1 MSETS
6 YAPSTATRIT
16 TDSGFIVSSTLILEP
31 QTTPFEQ
38 PSSCSPSIYCES
50 TVPGGNCAEIDRM
63 AATDVDILRSEC
75 YPPDY
80 TNVFLYNEQPA
91 DLTTAAFPG
100 DACISGWTTACSA
113 TVLGDNNS
121 SAYPQTYCCPPGGY
135 TCDMR
140 WGWRE
145 CVSSLSTPTVIWI
158 ENTTTSYGFETTTF
172 SGFSNGEEPIRVWRS
187 AFPLAGVEA
196 VTTDSTTTTTGRWT
210 DPSMTDLPY
219 PDPTDNESTSLAAGA
234 IAGIAIG
241 GAAAVAILAGLGI
254 WWWRKGRKGRRTAAD
269 PQYQPPPSGNFGQTP
284 EYAGYHYNKVELA
297 TAGTEMSELPANYA
311 QPGYMPAPVEMDAQ
325 NQHRPPN

>member
-1 MSETS
+1 MSRTS
-6 YAPSTATRIT
+6 YTPSTATRIT
-16 TDSGFIVSSTLILEP
+16 TDGGFIVSSTLILEP

-38 PSSCSPSIYCES
+38 PSSCSPLIYCES
-50 TVPGGNCAEIDRM
+50 TVPGGDCAEIDRM
-63 AATDVDILRSEC
+63 VATDVDILRSEC

-100 DACISGWTTACSA
+100 NACISGWTTACSA
-113 TVLGDNNS
+113 TVLGSDGS

-135 TCDMR
+135 TCDMQ
-140 WGWRE
+140 WGRRE

-172 SGFSNGEEPIRVWRS
+172 AGFGDGEEPIRVWRS
-187 AFPLAGVEA
+187 AFPLVGVEA
-196 VTTDSTTTTTGRWT
+196 VTTDSTATTTGST
-210 DPSMTDLPY
+210 TGLGATDLPH

-241 GAAAVAILAGLGI
+241 VAAAVAILAGLGI
-254 WWWRKGRKGRRTAAD
+254 WWWRKRRRTAAGS
-269 PQYQPPPSGNFGQTP
+269 QYQPTPSGNFEQPP
-284 EYAGYHYNKVELA
+284 EYTGYHYNKVELP
-297 TAGTEMSELPANYA
+297 TAGTEMSELPAHYA
-311 QPGYMPAPVEMDAQ
+311 QPGYVPAPVELDAQ
-325 NQHRPPN
+325 SGHRPRN

>member
-1 MSETS
+1 MSRTS

-16 TDSGFIVSSTLILEP
+16 TVSGFVVSSTLVLEP

-38 PSSCSPSIYCES
+38 PSSCSPSIYCWS
-50 TVPGGNCAEIDRM
+50 TVPGGDCAEIDRM
-63 AATDVDILRSEC
+63 VSTDVDILRSEC

-113 TVLGDNNS
+113 TVLGDDGS

-135 TCDMR
+135 TCDMQWR
-140 WGWRE
+140 RRE
-145 CVSSLSTPTVIWI
+145 CVSSLNTPTVIWI
-158 ENTTTSYGFETTTF
+158 DNPTTSYGFETTTF
-172 SGFSNGEEPIRVWRS
+172 AGFGDGEEPIRIWRS
-187 AFPLAGVEA
+187 AFPLMGTEA
-196 VTTDSTTTTTGRWT
+196 ATTNSTTT
-210 DPSMTDLPY
+210 DP
-219 PDPTDNESTSLAAGA
+219 ESASLAAGA

-254 WWWRKGRKGRRTAAD
+254 WWWRKGRRAAAG
-269 PQYQPPPSGNFGQTP
+269 PQYQPTPPGNFEQP
-284 EYAGYHYNKVELA
+284 SQYAGYYHNKVELP
-297 TAGTEMSELPANYA
+297 TAGAEMSELPANYA
-311 QPGYMPAPVEMDAQ
+311 QPGYVPSPVEMDAQ
-325 NQHRPPN
+325 NWHRPQN